1 MQIID
6 GNQIAL
12 EITQK
17 IARDIFDN
25 ALDNRP
31 GLAIILAGDREDSA
45 LYVDIK
51 QARAKEVGIDT
62 HLYKIEKRETTEDIM
77 KLIKHLNQD
86 EEVDGILVQLPL
98 PEKYDT
104 DKIISAIDPIKDVDC
119 FHPDNLKKL
128 DNYRR
133 QKPNIL
139 SPVYATV
146 MEVLTRISFNVTNK
160 KSIIV
165 ANSEIFGNN
174 LKKILKAEGSD
185 VEVIFP
191 DDKNLRKKIR
201 TADLLV
207 TAVGKRNLI
216 TGSMIKPNAVVIDVG
231 IIKENGR
238 IYGDVDFEEV
248 KEMTLAITPVPGGV
262 GPITVAKVLEN
273 VRKLSKSRKA
283 QN

>member
-174 LKKILKAEGSD
+174 LKKIL
-185 VEVIFP
+185 
-191 DDKNLRKKIR
+191 
-201 TADLLV
+201 
-207 TAVGKRNLI
+207 
-216 TGSMIKPNAVVIDVG
+216 
-231 IIKENGR
+231 
-238 IYGDVDFEEV
+238 
-248 KEMTLAITPVPGGV
+248 
-262 GPITVAKVLEN
+262 
-273 VRKLSKSRKA
+273 
-283 QN
+283 